1 MFIRLLSADIPRYW
15 ELIKFACVKAE
26 EVDAKVMPAY
36 LHDLLVALMSD
47 KAQAWIRVDEN
58 REIVL
63 ICVTRILFNAQQD
76 EKYLY
81 MQVGYSW
88 KRLPNN
94 VWFRDFNIL
103 KEFGKQVGCS
113 YIGTMSRNS
122 RVWELML
129 TAKFVESTR
138 IFAYRLD

>member
-1 MFIRLLSADIPRYW
+1 MFIQLLSVDIPRYW
-15 ELIKFACVKAE
+15 ELIKFACTQAE
-26 EVDAKVMPAY
+26 EVDAKLMPAY
-36 LHDLLVALMSD
+36 LRDLLVALLSD
-47 KAQAWIRVDEN
+47 KAQAWVRVDDN

-63 ICVTRILFNAQQD
+63 ICVTRLLYNQQQD

-88 KRLPNN
+88 KRLPNE
-94 VWFRDFNIL
+94 VWFRDFDIL
-103 KEFGKQVGCS
+103 KKFGKQQGCN

-129 TAKFVESTR
+129 TAKFAESAR